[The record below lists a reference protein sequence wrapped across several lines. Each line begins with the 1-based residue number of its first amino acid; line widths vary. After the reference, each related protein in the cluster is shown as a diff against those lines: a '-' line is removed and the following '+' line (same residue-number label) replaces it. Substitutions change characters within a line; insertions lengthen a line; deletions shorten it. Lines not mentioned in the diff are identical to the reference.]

1 MGEPQAREPAKAA
14 ASEVMT
20 EPMWTAPLESVAT
33 AYAAIVA
40 TAAFALEVRRWL
52 KERPKLDITFMPDA
66 VMFTSGG
73 SDEDE
78 DENDEFLLVNV
89 VNLGG
94 ATTTI
99 EGLSLVEF
107 TTFGRRWLRRPNR
120 SFIVPQPQPKG
131 YPINVPSEL
140 KPNERWT
147 GIISKRS
154 TEVDIETGIFY
165 AQIAATHSK
174 RTTLK
179 RIPRKPKWR
188 DR

>member
-1 MGEPQAREPAKAA
+1 
-14 ASEVMT
+14 VT
-20 EPMWTAPLESVAT
+20 EPMWTAPLESIAT

-52 KERPKLDITFMPDA
+52 KERPKLDITLIPDA
-66 VMFTSGG
+66 VMVTSGW
-73 SDEDE
+73 SDE
-78 DENDEFLLVNV
+78 DENDERDESDERFLVVNV

-94 ATTTI
+94 TSTTI

-131 YPINVPSEL
+131 HPINVPSQL
-140 KPNERWT
+140 RPNERWT
-147 GIISKRS
+147 GIVSKRS
-154 TEVDIETGIFY
+154 TPVDIETGIFY

-174 RTTLK
+174 RSTLK
-179 RIPRKPKWR
+179 RIPRKLKR
-188 DR
+188 

>member
-1 MGEPQAREPAKAA
+1 
-14 ASEVMT
+14 VT
-20 EPMWTAPLESVAT
+20 EPTWTAPLESVAT

-40 TAAFALEVRRWL
+40 TLAFGLEVRRWL
-52 KERPKLDITFMPDA
+52 KERPKLDITLMPDA
-66 VMFTSGG
+66 VMVTSGG

-78 DENDEFLLVNV
+78 RDERDERFLVVNV

-94 ATTTI
+94 TSTTI

-179 RIPRKPKWR
+179 RIPRKPKR
-188 DR
+188 